1 MADVRV
7 KVAEGKKLYW
17 RGRDR
22 TVGEIIE
29 VPEKEARL
37 IVALKKGSLVE
48 GKATKVAEP
57 QPVPATPELQ
67 NKVMTTESAADVAAP
82 NSGPRRYSRRD
93 MRASGE

>member
-22 TVGEIIE
+22 TGGEIIE

-37 IVALKKGSLVE
+37 IVAVKKGELV
-48 GKATKVAEP
+48 
-57 QPVPATPELQ
+57 
-67 NKVMTTESAADVAAP
+67 ADVKKTVVPEPSPPPPQEVQGRSLTAEDESQP
-82 NSGPRRYSRRD
+82 QQSGRRYKRRD
-93 MRASGE
+93 LRPED